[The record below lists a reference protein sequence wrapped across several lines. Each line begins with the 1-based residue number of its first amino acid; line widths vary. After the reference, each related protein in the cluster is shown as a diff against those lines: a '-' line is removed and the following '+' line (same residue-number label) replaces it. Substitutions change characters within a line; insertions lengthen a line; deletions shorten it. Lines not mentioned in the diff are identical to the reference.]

1 MTHNEELTQNKTK
14 FAISGVAFLFCLI
27 WALIGEADIKIV
39 AVSIAFMY
47 FLKYGIEVEMSSIA
61 ANGSH

>member
-1 MTHNEELTQNKTK
+1 MTHDQDLNNNITK
-14 FAISGVAFLFCLI
+14 FVISSVAFAFCLV

-39 AVSIAFMY
+39 AVGITFMY
-47 FLKYGIEVEMSSIA
+47 FLKYGIEVEMSAIA

>member
-1 MTHNEELTQNKTK
+1 MTHKQDLNDNITK
-14 FAISGVAFLFCLI
+14 FVISGVAFAFCLV

-39 AVSIAFMY
+39 AVAIAFMC
-47 FLKYGIEVEMSSIA
+47 FLKYGIAVEMSSIE

>member
-1 MTHNEELTQNKTK
+1 MTHNQELSNNITK
-14 FAISGVAFLFCLI
+14 FVISTVAFAFCLV

-39 AVSIAFMY
+39 AVAITFMY
-47 FLKYGIEVEMSSIA
+47 LLKYGIDMEMSSIE

>member
-1 MTHNEELTQNKTK
+1 MTHNQDLSDNITR
-14 FAISGVAFLFCLI
+14 FVISSVAFAFCLV

-39 AVSIAFMY
+39 AVGVTFMC
-47 FLKYGIEVEMSSIA
+47 FLKYGIAVEMSSIE